1 MNLFNKSKDLI
12 ENSFSLLD
20 NIQQMDSDMIAE
32 LLVVY
37 KMLVKYGDNYSTIA
51 YNELVRRID
60 NKYNI
65 IASNK
70 ADSFTQLLKLNEH
83 TNILFILYCRL

>member
-1 MNLFNKSKDLI
+1 
-12 ENSFSLLD
+12 
-20 NIQQMDSDMIAE
+20 
-32 LLVVY
+32 
-37 KMLVKYGDNYSTIA
+37 MLVKYEDKYSAIA

-70 ADSFTQLLKLNEH
+70 ADNFTQLLKLNEH